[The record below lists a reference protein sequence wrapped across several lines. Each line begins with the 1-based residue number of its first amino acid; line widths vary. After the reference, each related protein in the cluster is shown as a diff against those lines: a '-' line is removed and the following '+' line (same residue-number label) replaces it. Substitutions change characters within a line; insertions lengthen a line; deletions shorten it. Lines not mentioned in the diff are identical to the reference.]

1 MKSYI
6 LEFQNEQN
14 EHLINQVMN
23 FFKQLPQNEIFIK
36 ENKQPYSV
44 ESDFISYLTSN
55 PVEISH
61 QEKFLSRK
69 DANAR

>member
-1 MKSYI
+1 MI
-6 LEFQNEQN
+6 L
-14 EHLINQVMN
+14 
-23 FFKQLPQNEIFIK
+23 IK

>member
-36 ENKQPYSV
+36 ENKQTHSIDN
-44 ESDFISYLTSN
+44 DFISYLTSN

-61 QEKFLSRK
+61 QESFLSRE